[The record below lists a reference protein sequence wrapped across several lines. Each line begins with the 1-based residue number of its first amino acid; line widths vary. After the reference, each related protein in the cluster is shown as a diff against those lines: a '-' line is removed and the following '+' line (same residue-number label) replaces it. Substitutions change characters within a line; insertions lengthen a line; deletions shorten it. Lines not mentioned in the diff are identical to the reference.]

1 MKVFLKFISISL
13 LLFTPIFVWKIVISK
28 TSIFDSIQKSTE
40 SISLLLVSLSIGITV
55 YLLGK
60 KFDHK

>member
-1 MKVFLKFISISL
+1 MKIFFKFIIISVLLICPISI
-13 LLFTPIFVWKIVISK
+13 WRIVISK
-28 TSIFDSIQKSTE
+28 TSILDRVQKSTE
-40 SISLLLVSLSIGITV
+40 SISLLLASLGIGITV

>member
-1 MKVFLKFISISL
+1 MKVFVKFMLIAVL
-13 LLFTPIFVWKIVISK
+13 LIAPAFIWRMVISK

-40 SISLLLVSLSIGITV
+40 SMSLLLASLGIGITV